1 MIEKNAANELKAWVE
16 SRNGVYP
23 AVDAWTIRTAGDGN
37 DKSHPLVVIEVTGAE
52 EHEVL
57 RGVMSPLTME
67 VRLETIPHAS
77 GSSAGATNLST
88 HEGYSAALYNI
99 LADRSAVDWIDLRG
113 TIRCFDIRGSEP
125 ILEEDDGRRASVIE
139 LRMFCCNA
147 S

>member
-88 HEGYSAALYNI
+88 HEEYSAALYNI

-113 TIRCFDIRGSEP
+113 QSGVLTFA
-125 ILEEDDGRRASVIE
+125 GRSQS
-139 LRMFCCNA
+139 LRKMTGA
-147 S
+147 GPR